1 MHGDEH
7 VARRKVAGVVPYRH
21 HGTELPDGRIAENC
35 PPGVRV
41 VSFSEFAR
49 GGPTTVISRGLSPAE
64 RDQVVERALSR
75 VGERGWCATGVARS
89 QQVADVAAA
98 VIAFLKAV
106 VIAGAA
112 VLAAIVLDT
121 ALAE

>member
-1 MHGDEH
+1 
-7 VARRKVAGVVPYRH
+7 
-21 HGTELPDGRIAENC
+21 
-35 PPGVRV
+35 
-41 VSFSEFAR
+41 
-49 GGPTTVISRGLSPAE
+49 
-64 RDQVVERALSR
+64 
-75 VGERGWCATGVARS
+75 VARS

-112 VLAAIVLDT
+112 VLAAIVLDA